1 VQDEDALHG
10 ARYAIT
16 TVTRSLGERQAR
28 PEDSMALEQQLN
40 DTLKQ
45 AMKDKDQRTSDVV
58 RMIKTKIMERRTA
71 KGFTGQV
78 DDALITDV
86 IAAYRKQLQKAVE
99 EFEKV
104 GDKGQEQAEQLRFEI
119 GFCER
124 FLPKGLDA
132 AALRQLV
139 QERIAALGINDVKQI
154 GKLTG
159 DIMKTHKGLVEAA
172 DIKRVAEEL
181 LKV

>member
-1 VQDEDALHG
+1 M
-10 ARYAIT
+10 
-16 TVTRSLGERQAR
+16 
-28 PEDSMALEQQLN
+28 PLEQQLN

-99 EFEKV
+99 EFDKL
-104 GDKGQEQAEQLRFEI
+104 GDKGKEQADQLRFEI
-119 GFCER
+119 QFCER
-124 FLPKGLDA
+124 FLPKKLDE
-132 AALRQLV
+132 AALQAIV
-139 QERIAALGINDVKQI
+139 KERIAALGITDAKQA
-154 GKLTG
+154 GKLIG
-159 DIMKTHKGLVEAA
+159 DIMKTHKGQVEAN
-172 DIKRVAEEL
+172 DIKRLAEAEL
-181 LKV
+181 KG